1 MLPIAIGMED
11 YLNFNHTKDI
21 DKLNENDIQSF
32 LRHLVMESNV
42 STSYQNQAIITDS
55 VIEA

>member
-1 MLPIAIGMED
+1 MED
-11 YLNFNHTKDI
+11 FLNFNHSKDI
-21 DKLNENDIQSF
+21 DKLNEQDIQTF
-32 LRHLVMESNV
+32 LRHLVMERNV

>member
-1 MLPIAIGMED
+1 MED
-11 YLNFNHTKDI
+11 FINFHHTKDL

-32 LRHLVMESNV
+32 LRHLVMERNV

>member
-32 LRHLVMESNV
+32 LRHLVMERNV